1 MGVKIPGLQA
11 MVKKL
16 NDLGANVEKTAD
28 ESLRKSADMMKREV
42 ENNISRV
49 SVSYKGRIY
58 KAVDTGRLKNNIHVN
73 KLGSCRY
80 AVGTDVKY
88 ATYVEFGIGSAG
100 DPVVAHNISDKCMR
114 KNKQTGESKLVH
126 FAPQPPRP
134 YMRPAFNSLRDVV
147 IQNMSNAITK
157 AWKEGAG

>member
-16 NDLGANVEKTAD
+16 NDLGVNVEKTAD

-42 ENNISRV
+42 EKNVR
-49 SVSYKGRIY
+49 SVSASYNGRTY
-58 KAVDTGRLKNNIHVN
+58 KAVDTGDLLRSIHTE
-73 KLGSCRY
+73 KLGVNRY
-80 AVGTDVKY
+80 AVGTISKH
-88 ATYVEFGIGSAG
+88 AAPVEFGTGSAG
-100 DPVVAHNISDKCMR
+100 DPAVSHTARPKWTYYNSEKGGYR
-114 KNKQTGESKLVH
+114 T
-126 FAPQPPRP
+126 AYPQPPRP

-157 AWKEGAG
+157 AWKEGVGL